1 MCGLTGWV
9 ACEGVERPDLSR
21 MVATLKHR
29 GPDEV
34 GTYLDGTVALGLA
47 RLAIV
52 DVLHGQQPVTS
63 EDGSV
68 IVVCNGEIYNFMELA
83 ADLRA
88 KGHALRS
95 ASDVEVVPHLYEEY
109 GSGFVHHLRGMYA
122 IALWD
127 TRDRSLLL
135 ARDRAGKKPL
145 VFAESRGGLV
155 FGSEVRAVLAAGLPR
170 SADLDA
176 IDHTL
181 AFGYPPID
189 ATGHVGIRAV
199 PPGCVLTW
207 HAGRWSTT
215 PYATWDAEPSTAGE
229 PGAGQHLEEVLDE
242 AVRIRLVSERPLGSF
257 LSGGIDSTIITA
269 LMARHHD
276 GPVSTFAIGFRDPA
290 YDESPYAREV
300 ARVLG
305 TDHHEL
311 IIDPDPHSFLPLLQA
326 SFDQPFADSSAI
338 PTLLLS
344 RFAAE
349 HVTVALSG
357 DGGDE
362 MFAGYERYRAAPVLQ
377 RLNPLLR
384 IGGLAAAPLETAS
397 ERLGRPRLA
406 RLGRALTPAPSLR
419 DRYRSLMTLVPPG
432 LRRDLW
438 TAEARAALTSMPERT
453 FDSVWD
459 RYATAD
465 DVATMRSV
473 DVATYLPGDLLAKVD
488 ISSMA
493 HSLEVRSPFL
503 DREVMALAA
512 RLPTS
517 LLLRNRQT
525 KWILRELARRLVP
538 SQLIDRPK
546 QGFGIPRATW
556 LRTSL
561 REPVRDLLLDNT
573 ARHRAWF
580 DPRVVRDVLRRHDSG
595 VNQDAIIWPLV
606 MTELWARAW
615 VDAGS

>member
-1 MCGLTGWV
+1 M
-9 ACEGVERPDLSR
+9 ACEGVEQPDLSR
-21 MVATLKHR
+21 MVATLQHR

-34 GTYLDGTVALGLA
+34 GTYLDGTVALGLT

-95 ASDVEVVPHLYEEY
+95 ASDVEVIPHLYEEY
-109 GSGFVHHLRGMYA
+109 GSEFVHHLRGMYA

-229 PGAGQHLEEVLDE
+229 SGAGQHLEEVLEE
-242 AVRIRLVSERPLGSF
+242 AVRIRLMSERPLGSF
-257 LSGGIDSTIITA
+257 LSGGIDSTIVTA

-290 YDESPYAREV
+290 YDESPYARAV
-300 ARVLG
+300 AEVLG

-311 IIDPDPHSFLPLLQA
+311 IVDPDPESFLPMLQSA
-326 SFDQPFADSSAI
+326 FDQPFADSSAI

-384 IGGLAAAPLETAS
+384 IGGLAAAPLEKAS

-406 RLGRALTPAPSLR
+406 RLGRALTPAPSLG

-453 FDSVWD
+453 FGSVWD
-459 RYATAD
+459 RHATAD

-503 DREVMALAA
+503 DREVMAFAA

-517 LLLRNRQT
+517 LLLRHGQT
-525 KWILRELARRLVP
+525 KWILRELACRLVP
-538 SQLIDRPK
+538 SELIDRPK
-546 QGFGIPRATW
+546 QGFGIPRAAW

-561 REPVRDLLLDNT
+561 REPVHDLLLDNT
-573 ARHRAWF
+573 ARQRAWF
-580 DPRVVRDVLRRHDSG
+580 EPRVVRGVLDRHDAG
-595 VNQDAIIWPLV
+595 IDQDAIIWPLM

-615 VDAGS
+615 VDVDS